1 MVRIL
6 VYLTVSVWWCWFNHN
21 MMTIKLMTTTMM
33 MMMKRSEG
41 GWGGCSALWGLDAA
55 SSGEYSIGFRSF
67 QRKTALP
74 GSHLHVTVQRDRQ
87 GTQAPS
93 MESKNRTKNICSF
106 LNIEEDIQHNWKHL
120 LEMAWLKVANDQIHT
135 KGIFKNANWNVF
147 WYFEWE
153 KLRRV

>member
-1 MVRIL
+1 MLMMVMIL

-87 GTQAPS
+87 GTQVPS
-93 MESKNRTKNICSF
+93 MESKNRIFVPSRTLKRISNTIENICWKRPDSHKG
-106 LNIEEDIQHNWKHL
+106 NIYLH
-120 LEMAWLKVANDQIHT
+120 
-135 KGIFKNANWNVF
+135 FKNANWNVF